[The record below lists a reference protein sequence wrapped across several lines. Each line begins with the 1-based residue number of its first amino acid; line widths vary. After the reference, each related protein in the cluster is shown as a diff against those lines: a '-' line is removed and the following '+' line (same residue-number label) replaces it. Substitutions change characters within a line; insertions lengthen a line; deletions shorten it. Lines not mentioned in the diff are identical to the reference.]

1 VLFYYF
7 NFIHVFFIFLISANG
22 GTAAVAACVG
32 LAGWALAAIG
42 GSALFEAFI
51 FPACRPSFLLVF
63 HGFAFH

>member
-1 VLFYYF
+1 MMVDFYGERLFL
-7 NFIHVFFIFLISANG
+7 FLLIVSNG
-22 GTAAVAACVG
+22 GTAAVVACVG